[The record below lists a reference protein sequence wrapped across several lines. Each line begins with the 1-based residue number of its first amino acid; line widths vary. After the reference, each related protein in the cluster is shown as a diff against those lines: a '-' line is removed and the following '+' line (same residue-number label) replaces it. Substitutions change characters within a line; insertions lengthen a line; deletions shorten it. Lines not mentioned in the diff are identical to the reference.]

1 MKKQLEQHPIHES
14 ITVDLLMTPDQID
27 DRGHVNNA
35 TYLTWVQQAASVH
48 WNKMAGDHAA
58 NSYAWVVRRHEI
70 DYLAPARPGAEIMA
84 ITWVGETDARCSI
97 RHVRIQTREGHVL
110 ANARTVWCLTDH
122 QSGRFRRIS
131 EEVRQLLGK

>member
-1 MKKQLEQHPIHES
+1 MKKQLEEPPIHES
-14 ITVDLLMTPDQID
+14 ITIDLLMTPDQID

-35 TYLTWVQQAASVH
+35 IYLTWVQQAAALH
-48 WNKMAGDHAA
+48 WNRMAGDHA

-84 ITWVGETDARCSI
+84 ITWVGETDARSSI
-97 RHVRIQTREGHVL
+97 RHVRIQTRQGQVL
-110 ANARTVWCLTDH
+110 ANVRTIWCLTDP